1 MFGFLH
7 VPSLVSEISPA
18 DRLEPLLLDPT
29 RLRIAATLAAAG
41 EVEFAF
47 VRDRVGV
54 TDSALSK
61 QLRTLSRSKIVAC
74 RRERTGAR
82 RRLWARLTLHG
93 RAILVKHAQA
103 LREIAETPEM
113 T

>member
-1 MFGFLH
+1 M
-7 VPSLVSEISPA
+7 SEVSPA

-47 VRDRVGV
+47 VRDRVGL

-61 QLRTLSRSKIVAC
+61 QLRTLAQSKIVAT

-82 RRLWARLTLHG
+82 RRLWTRLTPHG
-93 RAILVKHAQA
+93 RAVLVRHAQA
-103 LREIAETPEM
+103 LREIAGTSDSA
-113 T
+113 